1 MNILTDA
8 ENQIVDEL
16 RLAFYELV
24 PAELRTFCSLTSR
37 ISQEVLNKF
46 AIRNELMPCQLLF
59 FTKMVK
65 RLKENKASLAK
76 RNLPLG

>member
-24 PAELRTFCSLTSR
+24 PAELRTYCSLTSR

-46 AIRNELMPCQLLF
+46 AIRNELMPCQL
-59 FTKMVK
+59 
-65 RLKENKASLAK
+65 
-76 RNLPLG
+76 

>member
-24 PAELRTFCSLTSR
+24 PAELRTYCSLTSR
-37 ISQEVLNKF
+37 ISQEVLN
-46 AIRNELMPCQLLF
+46 
-59 FTKMVK
+59 
-65 RLKENKASLAK
+65 
-76 RNLPLG
+76 NLPFATS